1 MLNYTHIIRL
11 IRRKAKVCSS
21 LAISAT
27 LTTDDSDTCTYFS
40 GYSQFPLTTT
50 TTTNT
55 TMATSKYLAAPHSIQ
70 PLPQAMHSGLI
81 GVGICG
87 LASFLSTLSLFA
99 FLVYRIFTW
108 RAHYK
113 SFLGYNQYIV
123 LFVNLIFAD
132 LCQAASFLIS
142 FYWIAIDG
150 ILAPTAACTTQGFLL
165 HFGDVA
171 SAFFVLAIA
180 LHTYIT
186 AARGIRVEYWAFTAA
201 IGMIWLF
208 ALFLTVLG
216 FGMHKEKYFVRAG
229 TWCWVSDDYEP
240 ERLGLHYVWLF
251 LSEFGLI
258 VTYMITFV
266 KLRRK
271 TNSLFANQRRASY
284 DLANKT
290 TIEAVNRITKL
301 MMLYP
306 FVYVL
311 LTLPLSSARMWS
323 MAHES
328 HNLSTTTQCI
338 VGALLASCGWVDCL
352 LYSFTRK
359 RLMRE
364 TMGGGIGGL
373 SSDSC
378 GLRMPLN
385 DIDPKSLNSILAT
398 TTFTIRNSSFDAS
411 RGRQMPAPTVISE
424 ISAGTGEQQRARSE
438 RDLEDGYERSPSWQR
453 FAESGFAPRD
463 IGVAPV
469 RDNANKLPAGKK
481 LRRVQK
487 SPRLRPL
494 PRSRGS
500 MDLTSLTRSSEGKNA
515 NPDSG

>member
-1 MLNYTHIIRL
+1 
-11 IRRKAKVCSS
+11 
-21 LAISAT
+21 
-27 LTTDDSDTCTYFS
+27 
-40 GYSQFPLTTT
+40 
-50 TTTNT
+50 
-55 TMATSKYLAAPHSIQ
+55 MATSQYFAAPHSIQ
-70 PLPQAMHSGLI
+70 PLPHATHNGLI

-87 LASFLSTLSLFA
+87 LASFLSTLALFS
-99 FLVYRIFTW
+99 FLVYRILTW

-113 SFLGYNQYIV
+113 TFLGYNQYIV

-180 LHTYIT
+180 IHTYIT
-186 AARGIRVEYWAFTAA
+186 AARGIRVEYWVFTAA
-201 IGMIWLF
+201 IGMIWLL
-208 ALFLTVLG
+208 ALFLTIIG
-216 FGMHKEKYFVRAG
+216 FGIHREKYFVRAG

-258 VTYMITFV
+258 ATYLITFI
-266 KLRRK
+266 KLRSK
-271 TNSLFANQRRASY
+271 TASLFADQRRASH

-290 TIEAVNRITKL
+290 TIQAVNRITKL

-323 MAHES
+323 MAHDS
-328 HNLSTTTQCI
+328 HTLSETTQCI

-364 TMGGGIGGL
+364 TMGGGIGGV
-373 SSDSC
+373 SNDSC
-378 GLRMPLN
+378 TPLAGE
-385 DIDPKSLNSILAT
+385 IDPKSLNSILAT

-411 RGRQMPAPTVISE
+411 RGRQMPPPTVISE
-424 ISAGTGEQQRARSE
+424 ISSGTGEAQRARNE
-438 RDLEDGYERSPSWQR
+438 RALEDGYERSPSSQR
-453 FAESGFAPRD
+453 FAELGFAPRD
-463 IGVAPV
+463 TGVAPV
-469 RDNANKLPAGKK
+469 REAITTTTTTTTTTTNSKLPAGKK
-481 LRRVQK
+481 LRRVK
-487 SPRLRPL
+487 ASFGLRPLPL

-500 MDLTSLTRSSEGKNA
+500 MDLTSLTRPEGKD
-515 NPDSG
+515 PGFG

>member
-1 MLNYTHIIRL
+1 
-11 IRRKAKVCSS
+11 
-21 LAISAT
+21 
-27 LTTDDSDTCTYFS
+27 
-40 GYSQFPLTTT
+40 
-50 TTTNT
+50 
-55 TMATSKYLAAPHSIQ
+55 MATSNYFAAPHSIQ
-70 PLPQAMHSGLI
+70 PLPQAMHNGLI

-87 LASFLSTLSLFA
+87 LASFLSTLTLFS
-99 FLVYRIFTW
+99 FLVYRISTW

-113 SFLGYNQYIV
+113 TFLGYNQYIV

-150 ILAPTAACTTQGFLL
+150 ILAPTAACTIQGFLL

-186 AARGIRVEYWAFTAA
+186 AARGIRVEYWVFTAA
-201 IGMIWLF
+201 IGMIWLL

-216 FGMHKEKYFVRAG
+216 LGMHKEKYFVRAG

-240 ERLGLHYVWLF
+240 LRLGLHYVWLF

-258 VTYMITFV
+258 ATYLITFV

-271 TNSLFANQRRASY
+271 TTSLFADQRRASH

-290 TIEAVNRITKL
+290 TIQAVNRITKL

-328 HNLSTTTQCI
+328 HNLSSTTQCI

-373 SSDSC
+373 GGVSNDSGR
-378 GLRMPLN
+378 GLRTPLGDFDGN
-385 DIDPKSLNSILAT
+385 DPKSLNSILAT

-411 RGRQMPAPTVISE
+411 RGRQMPAPAVISE
-424 ISAGTGEQQRARSE
+424 ISSGTGEQQRLRNE

-469 RDNANKLPAGKK
+469 RGSVDKLPAGKK
-481 LRRVQK
+481 LRRVK
-487 SPRLRPL
+487 GSKMLRPL

-500 MDLTSLTRSSEGKNA
+500 MDLTSLTRSESEGGQM
-515 NPDSG
+515 DSG

>member
-1 MLNYTHIIRL
+1 MLHCFLKDI
-11 IRRKAKVCSS
+11 
-21 LAISAT
+21 
-27 LTTDDSDTCTYFS
+27 TTF
-40 GYSQFPLTTT
+40 GNHPNPATTT
-50 TTTNT
+50 ITTIK
-55 TMATSKYLAAPHSIQ
+55 MSRYFAPPHNIQ
-70 PLPQAMHSGLI
+70 PLPQAMHNGLI
-81 GVGICG
+81 GVGLCG
-87 LASFLSTLSLFA
+87 LASFVSSLALFS
-99 FLVYRIFTW
+99 FLVYRIFAW

-113 SFLGYNQYIV
+113 TFLGYNQYVV

-180 LHTYIT
+180 LHTFTT
-186 AARGIRVEYWAFTAA
+186 AAHGIRVPYWVFTLA
-201 IGMIWLF
+201 IGMIWLL

-216 FGMHKEKYFVRAG
+216 LGIHKEKYFVRAG
-229 TWCWVSDDYEP
+229 AWCWVSDDYEP

-258 VTYMITFV
+258 ATYMLTFV

-271 TNSLFANQRRASY
+271 TTMLFADHRRRSH
-284 DLANKT
+284 DLANKA

-306 FVYVL
+306 VVYVV

-323 MAHES
+323 MAHEGRVMS
-328 HNLSTTTQCI
+328 ETTQCI
-338 VGALLASCGWVDCL
+338 VGGLLASCGWVDCL
-352 LYSFTRK
+352 LYSLTRK

-364 TMGGGIGGL
+364 TMGGGIG
-373 SSDSC
+373 SVIDDSR
-378 GLRMPLN
+378 LRTPNGDL
-385 DIDPKSLNSILAT
+385 DPKSLNSILAT

-411 RGRQMPAPTVISE
+411 RGREMPVPAVSSKIS
-424 ISAGTGEQQRARSE
+424 SGSGEQQRFRNE
-438 RDLEDGYERSPSWQR
+438 RDHEDGYERSPSSHR
-453 FAESGFAPRD
+453 FAELGFAPRD

-469 RDNANKLPAGKK
+469 RESTNELPVGKK
-481 LRRVQK
+481 LQRK
-487 SPRLRPL
+487 NGSIMLRSL
-494 PRSRGS
+494 PYSRGS
-500 MDLTSLTRSSEGKNA
+500 MDLTSLTSSE
-515 NPDSG
+515 

>member
-1 MLNYTHIIRL
+1 
-11 IRRKAKVCSS
+11 
-21 LAISAT
+21 
-27 LTTDDSDTCTYFS
+27 
-40 GYSQFPLTTT
+40 
-50 TTTNT
+50 
-55 TMATSKYLAAPHSIQ
+55 MATSSYFAAPHSIQ
-70 PLPQAMHSGLI
+70 PLPRAVHNGLI
-81 GVGICG
+81 GIGICG
-87 LASFLSTLSLFA
+87 LASFLSTLTLSS

-113 SFLGYNQYIV
+113 TFLGYNQYIV

-132 LCQAASFLIS
+132 LAQASSFLIS

-150 ILAPTAACTTQGFLL
+150 ILAPTAACTTQGSLL

-186 AARGIRVEYWAFTAA
+186 AARGIRVEYWVFTAA
-201 IGMIWLF
+201 IGVIWLL

-271 TNSLFANQRRASY
+271 TTSLFAEQRRASH

-323 MAHES
+323 MAHGS
-328 HNLSTTTQCI
+328 HNLSETTQCI

-373 SSDSC
+373 GGFSSDSRG
-378 GLRMPLN
+378 GLRTPLGG
-385 DIDPKSLNSILAT
+385 DVDPKSLNNSILAT
-398 TTFTIRNSSFDAS
+398 TTITIRNSSFDAS
-411 RGRQMPAPTVISE
+411 RGRQMPAPAVISE
-424 ISAGTGEQQRARSE
+424 ISSGSGEQQRARKE
-438 RDLEDGYERSPSWQR
+438 RGLEDGYERSPSWQR
-453 FAESGFAPRD
+453 FAESGFVPRD
-463 IGVAPV
+463 IGAAPV
-469 RDNANKLPAGKK
+469 REGTDKLPAGKK
-481 LRRVQK
+481 LRRVK
-487 SPRLRPL
+487 GSKVLRPL

-500 MDLTSLTRSSEGKNA
+500 MDLTSLTRSESENE
-515 NPDSG
+515 NLDSG